1 MIIMMDAMSKI
12 CALLERP
19 VMVTKSSKIS
29 GLNAIRIT
37 DVQKRIMITKNWF
50 PALCS
55 LLALTK
61 AAIINTATPINA
73 IRKIEI
79 SSTKT

>member
-29 GLNAIRIT
+29 GLNAMIIT
-37 DVQKRIMITKNWF
+37 DDQKIIMIPKNWF

-61 AAIINTATPINA
+61 AAIINPATPINT

-79 SSTKT
+79 SSTKA